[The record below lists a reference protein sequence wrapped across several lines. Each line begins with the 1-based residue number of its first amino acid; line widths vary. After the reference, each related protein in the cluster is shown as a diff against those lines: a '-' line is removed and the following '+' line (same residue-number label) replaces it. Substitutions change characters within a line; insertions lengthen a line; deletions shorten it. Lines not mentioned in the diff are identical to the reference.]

1 MRYGRILLPVML
13 GMTLCLGTGLN
24 PDAAGG
30 FSGPVN
36 ETKSC
41 SDCHSLEAGEAARLL
56 KDFVREVREV
66 SQAYVPG
73 LFAVSVMG
81 NDGRP
86 GLIYVDYSGK
96 YIISGVTVRIE
107 DRQNISR
114 MEMMDMNR
122 VDTASIPLEGS
133 LVVGD
138 PEAPL
143 KAFLFT
149 DPLCPFC
156 KKLHPELKKVVEADP
171 GIVFFI
177 KMLPLPG
184 LHPDSVRISKTIM
197 CENSLQILEDSFE
210 GKKIPDPACE
220 SDVIDRT
227 IELAGSLGIT
237 ATPTLV
243 LPDGR
248 VAPGYKPADQLL
260 SLIKEKTGEKQ
271 ENR

>member
-1 MRYGRILLPVML
+1 MRYGLIFLPMVL
-13 GMTLCLGTGLN
+13 GMTLFLGTGLN
-24 PDAAGG
+24 PDAAEG
-30 FSGPVN
+30 FSGSVDG
-36 ETKSC
+36 TKSC
-41 SDCHSLEAGEAARLL
+41 MDCHQLETDEAGRLL
-56 KDFVREVREV
+56 KNFVREVREV
-66 SQAYVPG
+66 SQAHVPG
-73 LFAVSVMG
+73 LFAVNVVG

-122 VDTASIPLEGS
+122 VDINSIPLEGS

-138 PEAPL
+138 PKAPL

-184 LHPDSVRISKTIM
+184 LHPDSVRISRTIM
-197 CENSLQILEDSFE
+197 CENSLLILEDSFA
-210 GKKIPDPACE
+210 GKKIPDPDCE

-248 VAPGYKPADQLL
+248 VAPGYKPADQIL
-260 SLIKEKTGEKQ
+260 SLINGEAGEKQ

>member
-1 MRYGRILLPVML
+1 MVL
-13 GMTLCLGTGLN
+13 GMILYLGTGLS
-24 PDAAGG
+24 PDATGG
-30 FSGPVN
+30 FSGPRD

-41 SDCHSLEAGEAARLL
+41 SDCHSLEIDEATRLL
-56 KDFVREVREV
+56 QDFVREVREV
-66 SQAYVPG
+66 GQAHVPG
-73 LFAVSVMG
+73 LFAVSVVG

-96 YIISGVTVRIE
+96 YIISGVTVRVE

-114 MEMMDMNR
+114 VEMMDMNR
-122 VDTASIPLEGS
+122 VDITSIPLEGS
-133 LVVGD
+133 LVLGD
-138 PEAPL
+138 PKAPR
-143 KAFLFT
+143 KVFLFT
-149 DPLCPFC
+149 EPLCPFC

-171 GIVFFI
+171 GIAFFI

-184 LHPDSVRISKTIM
+184 LHPDSSRISRTIM
-197 CENSLQILEDSFE
+197 CENSLQLLEDSFA
-210 GKKIPDPACE
+210 GKKIPNPGCK

-248 VAPGYKPADQLL
+248 VAPGYKPADQIL
-260 SLIKEKTGEKQ
+260 SLINGETGEK
-271 ENR
+271 